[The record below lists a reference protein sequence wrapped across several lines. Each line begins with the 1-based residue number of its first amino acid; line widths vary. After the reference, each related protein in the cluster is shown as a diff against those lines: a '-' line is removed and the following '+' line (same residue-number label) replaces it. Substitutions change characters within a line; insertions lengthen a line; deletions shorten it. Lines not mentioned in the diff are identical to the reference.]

1 MRDGHGSPGIRYQGM
16 GPMTEPIQ
24 PCSDGSTRV
33 FFEITGD
40 FKGYLQYMKG
50 LGYAGVA
57 LSENSLRIL
66 DDWYK
71 EAMAETL
78 EMIRKDLGTCQRCKL
93 YMGRKHI
100 VFGGGNPQA
109 KLVLVGEAPGYE
121 EDIQGQP
128 FVGQAGQLLT
138 RILRAIGLARE
149 DVYICNIIKCRPP
162 GNRNP
167 EPDEI
172 AACIPFLRRQLRA
185 ISPELICALG
195 TFAAQTLLGTDT
207 PISRL
212 RGHFH
217 TYEGIHLLPT
227 YHPAFLLRN
236 PSKKRDVWED
246 MQKLQEAYEKA

>member
-1 MRDGHGSPGIRYQGM
+1 
-16 GPMTEPIQ
+16 MTESVQ
-24 PCSDGSTRV
+24 AYNDGSTRLLS
-33 FFEITGD
+33 EITED
-40 FKGYLQYMKG
+40 FKGYLQYVKG

-66 DDWYK
+66 DNWNK

-78 EMIRKDLGTCQRCKL
+78 DMIRKDLGTCQRCKL
-93 YMGRKHI
+93 HVGRRHI
-100 VFGGGNPQA
+100 VFGAGNPRA

-121 EDIQGQP
+121 EDVQGQP

-138 RILRAIGLARE
+138 RILGAIGLTRD

-172 AACIPFLRRQLRA
+172 AACIPFLRRQLGA
-185 ISPELICALG
+185 IRPRLICALG

-217 TYEGIHLLPT
+217 TYEGVHLLPT

-236 PSKKRDVWED
+236 PSKKRDAWED
-246 MQKLQEAYEKA
+246 MQKLQRAYENS

>member
-1 MRDGHGSPGIRYQGM
+1 
-16 GPMTEPIQ
+16 MTESIQ
-24 PCSDGSTRV
+24 PYSDKSARLLS
-33 FFEITGD
+33 EIIED
-40 FKGYLQYMKG
+40 VKGYLQYMKG
-50 LGYAGVA
+50 LGFAGVA
-57 LSENSLRIL
+57 LSENSLRTL
-66 DDWYK
+66 DDRFK
-71 EAMAETL
+71 ENMTETL
-78 EMIRKDLGTCQRCKL
+78 DMIQNDLGTCHRCKL
-93 YMGRKHI
+93 HKGRKHI
-100 VFGGGNPQA
+100 VFGAGNPRA

-121 EDIQGQP
+121 EDIQGLP

-138 RILRAIGLARE
+138 RILRAIGLTRE

-167 EPDEI
+167 ESEEI
-172 AACIPFLRRQLRA
+172 GACIPFLHRQLKA
-185 ISPELICALG
+185 IRPKFICALG
-195 TFAAQTLLGTDT
+195 TFAAQTLLGTKT

-217 TYEGIHLLPT
+217 NYEGIHLLPT

>member
-1 MRDGHGSPGIRYQGM
+1 
-16 GPMTEPIQ
+16 MTETAQ
-24 PCSDGSTRV
+24 HFGDSSARLLS
-33 FFEITGD
+33 EIRED
-40 FKGYLQYMKG
+40 FRGYLQYMKG
-50 LGYAGVA
+50 LGYAGVD
-57 LSENSLRIL
+57 LSENSLRTL
-66 DDWYK
+66 EGWSK

-78 EMIRKDLGTCQRCKL
+78 DMVRKDLGPCQRCKL
-93 YMGRKHI
+93 HVGRKHI
-100 VFGGGNPQA
+100 VFGAGNPRA

-128 FVGQAGQLLT
+128 FVGRAGQLLT
-138 RILRAIGLARE
+138 RILRAIGLTRE

-185 ISPELICALG
+185 VKPGLICALG
-195 TFAAQTLLGTDT
+195 TFAAQTLLGTNK

-217 TYEGIHLLPT
+217 TYEGKLLLPT

-236 PSKKRDVWED
+236 PSKRRDVWED
-246 MQKLQEAYEKA
+246 MQRLQEAYERRT

>member
-1 MRDGHGSPGIRYQGM
+1 
-16 GPMTEPIQ
+16 MTEPIQ
-24 PCSDGSTRV
+24 SFGDSSARLLS
-33 FFEITGD
+33 EITED

-50 LGYAGVA
+50 LGYAGVT

-66 DDWYK
+66 DEWYA
-71 EAMAETL
+71 ETMAETL
-78 EMIRKDLGTCQRCKL
+78 DMIQKDLGTCQRCKL
-93 YMGRKHI
+93 HNGRKHI
-100 VFGGGNPQA
+100 VFGAGNPHA

-172 AACIPFLRRQLRA
+172 AACIPFLRRQLGA
-185 ISPELICALG
+185 IRPRLICALG
-195 TFAAQTLLGTDT
+195 TFAAQTLLGTNT

-236 PSKKRDVWED
+236 PSKRRDVWED